1 MKKREYEQTS
11 EAIFLWLTQRREES
25 ATTAR
30 IRLQEK
36 ALVFHRELREV
47 KTDYAASTGRI
58 GRWKRIME
66 WASS

>member
-58 GRWKRIME
+58 GR
-66 WASS
+66 